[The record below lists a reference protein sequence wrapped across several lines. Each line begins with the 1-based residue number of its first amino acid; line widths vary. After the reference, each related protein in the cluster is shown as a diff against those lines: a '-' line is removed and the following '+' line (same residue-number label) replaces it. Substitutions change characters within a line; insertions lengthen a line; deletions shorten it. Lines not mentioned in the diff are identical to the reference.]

1 MGTDAALANEA
12 HGLLRSRFVDDDKT
26 TLQAR
31 LEAQQLAFGPMLFQA
46 ARVLRESGA
55 LEHLNR
61 CGKQGAT
68 PEEVAEKVAGVSL
81 YAARVLL
88 EAGLAAGMLVL
99 ADGRFCITKVGYLV
113 LRDPM
118 TRVNFDFVHDVCY
131 QGMFRLEE
139 SLREGRPAGLEVFGT
154 WPTIYEGLAQLP
166 PHVRRSW
173 FAFDHFYSD
182 GVFESVLPIVF
193 ESRPARILDVGGNTG
208 KFSLQCCAFDPEVRV
223 TIVDHPGQLAA
234 ARENLRAHGVDER
247 VDGHALDLL
256 DPSAALP
263 AGYDVYWMSQFLDC
277 FGEAEIVS
285 ILERTAAAMHPS
297 SRLFILETF
306 WDRQRYEAG
315 RFSVITT
322 SLYFAAMANG
332 NSKMYHSERMQAC
345 LAEAGL
351 RVARIHDEIGVSHTL
366 LCCELALPEEA

>member
-1 MGTDAALANEA
+1 
-12 HGLLRSRFVDDDKT
+12 LRSRFADDDKT

-46 ARVLRESGA
+46 ARVLRECGA
-55 LEHLNR
+55 LEHLYR
-61 CGKQGAT
+61 CGKKGAT
-68 PEEVAEKVAGVSL
+68 PEEIAREVAGVSL

-88 EAGLAAGMLVL
+88 EAGLAAGMLALV
-99 ADGRFCITKVGYLV
+99 DGRFCITKVGYLV

-139 SLREGRPAGLEVFGT
+139 SLCEGRPAGLEVFGK
-154 WPTIYEGLAQLP
+154 WATIYEGLSQLP
-166 PHVRRSW
+166 PRAKQSW

-182 GVFESVLPIVF
+182 GVFESVLPIIF
-193 ESRPARILDVGGNTG
+193 ESRRARILDVGGNTG
-208 KFSLQCCAFDPEVRV
+208 KFAVQCCAFDPDVRV

-234 ARENLRAHGVDER
+234 ARENLRAHGVDDR
-247 VDGHALDLL
+247 VDGHPANLL
-256 DPSAALP
+256 DPAEPLP
-263 AGYDVYWMSQFLDC
+263 SGYDVYWMSQFLDC

-285 ILERTAAAMHPS
+285 ILERTAAAMQPAS
-297 SRLFILETF
+297 ELFILETF

-315 RFSVITT
+315 RFSVINT

-345 LAEAGL
+345 LEAAGL
-351 RVARIHDEIGVSHTL
+351 RVERAYDDIGVSHTL
-366 LCCELALPEEA
+366 LRCRMA

>member
-1 MGTDAALANEA
+1 
-12 HGLLRSRFVDDDKT
+12 LRSRFVDEDKT

-31 LEAQQLAFGPMLFQA
+31 FEAQQLAFGPFLFQA
-46 ARVLRESGA
+46 ARVLRECGA
-55 LEHLNR
+55 LEHVYR

-68 PEEVAEKVAGVSL
+68 PEEVSEKVTGVSL

-88 EAGLAAGMLVL
+88 EAGLAAGMLALVEE
-99 ADGRFCITKVGYLV
+99 RFCITKVGYLV

-139 SLREGRPAGLEVFGT
+139 SLREGRPAGLEVFGS
-154 WPTIYEGLAQLP
+154 WPTIYEGLSQLP
-166 PHVRRSW
+166 PRAKQSW

-193 ESRPARILDVGGNTG
+193 ERRPKRILDVGGNTG
-208 KFSLQCCAFDPEVRV
+208 KFSLQCCAYDPDVRI
-223 TIVDHPGQLAA
+223 TIVDHQGQLEA
-234 ARENLRAHGVDER
+234 ARENLRAHGIDAR
-247 VDGHALDLL
+247 VDGHAADLL

-263 AGYDVYWMSQFLDC
+263 SGYDVYWMSQFLDC
-277 FGEAEIVS
+277 FGEREIVS
-285 ILERTAAAMHPS
+285 ILERTAAAMS
-297 SRLFILETF
+297 RESRLFILETF

-315 RFSVITT
+315 RFSVINT

-332 NSKMYHSERMQAC
+332 NSKMYHSDRMQAC
-345 LAEAGL
+345 LSEAGL
-351 RVARIHDEIGVSHTL
+351 RVARVHDEIGVSHTL
-366 LCCELALPEEA
+366 LCCELELPEEI